1 MTGMTLLTDRA
12 WSHRVSREEFE
23 AFRDSR
29 SHDGARY
36 ELLEGEVLV
45 TPSPGPLHQH
55 VIRRLMHLLEPALP
69 AALAMLPAP
78 VDLVLTTREGE
89 TVVQPDLLVAP
100 WTGEISRA
108 ELGPALLV
116 VEVLSPSTWRRDL
129 GVKRDAYAAA
139 GVEHYWVV
147 SPTLPSLTVYRLGPD
162 GGYREVT
169 HVEGATEASVA
180 EPVPVRIV
188 PAELIR

>member
-1 MTGMTLLTDRA
+1 MRGMTSLTDRA
-12 WSHRVSREEFE
+12 RSHRVSREEFE

-29 SHDGARY
+29 AHDGARY

-69 AALAMLPAP
+69 AELAMLPAP

-100 WTGEISRA
+100 WTSEISRA

-129 GVKRDAYAAA
+129 GLKRDAYAAA

-147 SPTLPSLTVYRLGPD
+147 SPTLPSLTVYRLGAD

-169 HVEGATEASVA
+169 HVEGSAVASLTA
-180 EPVPVRIV
+180 PVPVRIA
-188 PAELIR
+188 PAELIG